1 MRDMAVHFY
10 GELEVVRRRGVPV
23 PQLRLLWKLIK
34 RRIDFNRVKES
45 GVLLQVVARRV
56 IKDASPMIVMPSA
69 AAQIVLYVSLPSP
82 STRESQDNMGSYRTD
97 KRIAKV

>member
-69 AAQIVLYVSLPSP
+69 AAQIDLVRFFTLA